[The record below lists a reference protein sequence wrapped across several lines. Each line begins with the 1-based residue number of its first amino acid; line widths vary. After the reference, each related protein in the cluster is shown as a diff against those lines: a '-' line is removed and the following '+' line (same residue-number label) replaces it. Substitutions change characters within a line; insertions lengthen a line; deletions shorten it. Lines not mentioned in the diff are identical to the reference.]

1 MKSFYKICRRAP
13 ISAIIFIIVLMLMP
27 NVNTGMMFIIFLLG
41 LLVFGVGEI
50 VNILYEI
57 KNCLTDDIAHKDK
70 ESEEIAS

>member
-1 MKSFYKICRRAP
+1 
-13 ISAIIFIIVLMLMP
+13 MP